1 MNTLNKT
8 PRTGKVG
15 VAELLEIH
23 ERTSEICR
31 AVMRQKNSDYTGGTS
46 KDDPFA
52 NFNMSSAF
60 GVPPIIGILLRIGD
74 KMRRIQSFAND
85 GTLRVAGES
94 VFDACEDIVN
104 YAILIKAM
112 CVEQSREHA
121 GKTTCGG
128 PRGPEG
134 AKGEAGKMTADQYFQ
149 ECLDAAGPGV
159 PVPCEGGIAEED
171 VVLCPPRRPI
181 TK

>member
-112 CVEQSREHA
+112 CVEQSREA
-121 GKTTCGG
+121 G
-128 PRGPEG
+128 R
-134 AKGEAGKMTADQYFQ
+134 MTADQYFQ